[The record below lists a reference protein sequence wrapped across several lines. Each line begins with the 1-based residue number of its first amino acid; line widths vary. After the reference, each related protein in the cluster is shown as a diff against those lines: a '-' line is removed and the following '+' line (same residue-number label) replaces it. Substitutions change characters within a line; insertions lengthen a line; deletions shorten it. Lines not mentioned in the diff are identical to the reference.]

1 MTVAQTNGG
10 LHRGA
15 CPVMPAQALWPARGT
30 AGDSRGTARDSH
42 GQPGDSLRTA
52 GDSLGTAWG
61 QLGTAGGQGGGSRGT
76 ARGQPWTA
84 RGQPRIGG
92 QLPCRGAP
100 KQAVLGPH
108 VRDPCGED
116 EALRSAPCAPATS
129 SLSGYDP
136 GNEPQLEASG
146 SPRVSSEFSFMLTP
160 RLGLKDAL
168 QRMEMANH

>member
-1 MTVAQTNGG
+1 M
-10 LHRGA
+10 
-15 CPVMPAQALWPARGT
+15 
-30 AGDSRGTARDSH
+30 
-42 GQPGDSLRTA
+42 
-52 GDSLGTAWG
+52 
-61 QLGTAGGQGGGSRGT
+61 
-76 ARGQPWTA
+76 
-84 RGQPRIGG
+84 
-92 QLPCRGAP
+92 P
-100 KQAVLGPH
+100 KQAVLGLH

-136 GNEPQLEASG
+136 GNEPRLEASG

>member
-1 MTVAQTNGG
+1 MPCHASTGTVA
-10 LHRGA
+10 
-15 CPVMPAQALWPARGT
+15 C
-30 AGDSRGTARDSH
+30 
-42 GQPGDSLRTA
+42 PGDS
-52 GDSLGTAWG
+52 WG
-61 QLGTAGGQGGGSRGT
+61 QLGDSQ
-76 ARGQPWTA
+76 GQPWTA

-136 GNEPQLEASG
+136 GNEPRLEASG

>member
-1 MTVAQTNGG
+1 
-10 LHRGA
+10 
-15 CPVMPAQALWPARGT
+15 MPAQALWPARGT

-52 GDSLGTAWG
+52 GDSRGTAW
-61 QLGTAGGQGGGSRGT
+61 
-76 ARGQPWTA
+76 GQPWTA

-136 GNEPQLEASG
+136 GNEPRLEASG

>member
-1 MTVAQTNGG
+1 MPCHASTGTVA
-10 LHRGA
+10 
-15 CPVMPAQALWPARGT
+15 CP
-30 AGDSRGTARDSH
+30 GDSW
-42 GQPGDSLRTA
+42 GQPGDS
-52 GDSLGTAWG
+52 
-61 QLGTAGGQGGGSRGT
+61 Q
-76 ARGQPWTA
+76 GQPWTA

-129 SLSGYDP
+129 SLSGHDP
-136 GNEPQLEASG
+136 GNEPRLEASG

>member
-10 LHRGA
+10 LHGGA

-42 GQPGDSLRTA
+42 GQPGDSR
-52 GDSLGTAWG
+52 GD
-61 QLGTAGGQGGGSRGT
+61 SRGT

-100 KQAVLGPH
+100 KQAVLGLH

-136 GNEPQLEASG
+136 GNEPRLEASG

>member
-1 MTVAQTNGG
+1 MPCHASTGTVA
-10 LHRGA
+10 
-15 CPVMPAQALWPARGT
+15 CPGDSWGQPGDSQGQPWT
-30 AGDSRGTARDSH
+30 AGGQPEDSR
-42 GQPGDSLRTA
+42 GQPGDSL
-52 GDSLGTAWG
+52 
-61 QLGTAGGQGGGSRGT
+61 GTAGGQ
-76 ARGQPWTA
+76 PWTA
-84 RGQPRIGG
+84 QGQPRIGG

-136 GNEPQLEASG
+136 GNEPRLEASG
-146 SPRVSSEFSFMLTP
+146 SPRVSSEFSFMLMP

>member
-1 MTVAQTNGG
+1 MTVTQTNGS
-10 LHRGA
+10 LHGGA

-61 QLGTAGGQGGGSRGT
+61 QLGTAGGQGGDSQG
-76 ARGQPWTA
+76 TA

-116 EALRSAPCAPATS
+116 EALRSAPCASATS

-136 GNEPQLEASG
+136 GNEPRLEASG